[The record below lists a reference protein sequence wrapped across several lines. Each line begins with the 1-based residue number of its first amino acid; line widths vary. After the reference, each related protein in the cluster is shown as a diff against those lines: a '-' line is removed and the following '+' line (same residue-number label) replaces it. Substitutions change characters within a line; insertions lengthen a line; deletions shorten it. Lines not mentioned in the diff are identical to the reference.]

1 MGTSVFR
8 IRTAVD
14 FPPVLKSDAVV
25 WGLASTLGRPD
36 SFKPRLLV
44 DQSPLRDTASAYR
57 DRPTEPATPSTTSQR
72 GDQRTSATDR
82 QRRNPHSV

>member
-1 MGTSVFR
+1 MISSGSR
-8 IRTAVD
+8 RHSSAA
-14 FPPVLKSDAVV
+14 L
-25 WGLASTLGRPD
+25 LLRRLSTGNDHARRRAALDNR
-36 SFKPRLLV
+36 LV

-72 GDQRTSATDR
+72 GGQRTSATDR